1 MTMGKSE
8 TMLFRPAERFHLD
21 AGSPVPLYHQ
31 LERALLD
38 RMAQADAVGAML
50 PAEKDLEAIFGV
62 SRATV
67 RKAYDNLAARRLI
80 ERRRAAGTRVV
91 SQVIS
96 EDLGRLKSFTE
107 EMEGAHLA
115 VGTEVLS
122 VAAHVPD
129 AKTAGR
135 LMLAR
140 GAKTLCIRRLRGT
153 SEFFPIVLLQS
164 EIPVAV
170 GVSAGEDFSGSL
182 YRLIEE
188 QHRLPII
195 WAQQEIR
202 AAQATPDQAK
212 HLKIAPASTVLVME
226 RLTYTRDDRP
236 IEFVRAIYRPEHY
249 TFSIRLRR

>member
-38 RMAQADAVGAML
+38 RIALPDAVGAML
-50 PAEKDLEAIFGV
+50 PAEKDLETIFGV

-91 SQVIS
+91 SRVIS

-107 EMEGAHLA
+107 EMQAANLAVSTEVLA
-115 VGTEVLS
+115 VGT
-122 VAAHVPD
+122 HVPD

-140 GAKTLCIRRLRGT
+140 GEKTLCIRRLRGT

-164 EIPVAV
+164 EIPVSF
-170 GVSAGEDFSGSL
+170 GVQAAEDFSGSL

-188 QHRLPII
+188 NHRLPIL
-195 WAQQEIR
+195 WAQEEIR
-202 AAQATPDQAK
+202 AAQASADEAK

-226 RLTYTRDDRP
+226 RLTYTRGDQP
-236 IEFVRAIYRPEHY
+236 IEFVRAVYQPEHY
-249 TFSIRLRR
+249 TFSVRLRR